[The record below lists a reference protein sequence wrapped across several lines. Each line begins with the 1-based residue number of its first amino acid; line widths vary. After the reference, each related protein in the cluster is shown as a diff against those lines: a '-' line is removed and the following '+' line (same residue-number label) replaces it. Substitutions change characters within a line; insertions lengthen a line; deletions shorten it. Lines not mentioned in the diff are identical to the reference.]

1 MLTKHILKIAL
12 SLPLVAI
19 AATAHGGSTITDKS
33 YWPNEARPAVRGGT
47 GTAQREP
54 LSAFAY
60 SRMTSRFRGVPMANE
75 GRNIPRYHGGPKSLQ

>member
-1 MLTKHILKIAL
+1 MLTKHLLKIAL

-54 LSAFAY
+54 LSAFAS
-60 SRMTSRFRGVPMANE
+60 SRMTPSSQIVPMAND
-75 GRNIPRYHGGPKSLQ
+75 GGSLPRYHGGPKFQ